1 MSDLVLYNYF
11 RSSTSYR
18 ARIALHHK
26 GLKFEYKP
34 VHLLNNGGEQHDP
47 QYRQMNPA
55 GEVPTLIHH
64 GKAIGQSMA
73 IIQYLDQVFHE
84 RPLFPSSPLAKAKV
98 MQFCE
103 GINCQHSL
111 TNLKV
116 TQKLQKD
123 FHFSED
129 QKKVWTQHWMNQILT
144 SSEKLL
150 SETAG
155 NFCFGNENT
164 AADAFLIPMVFS
176 AKRFD
181 VDINPYP
188 LISKVVENCLKLEI
202 FQKAHPMNQPDTP
215 QDLTK

>member
-26 GLKFEYKP
+26 GLKFQYEP
-34 VHLLNNGGEQHDP
+34 VHLLNNGGEQHNP
-47 QYRQMNPA
+47 QYRHLNPA

-84 RPLFPSSPLAKAKV
+84 KPVFPSSPLARAKV

-116 TQKLQKD
+116 MQKLEKD
-123 FHFSED
+123 SGFSEE
-129 QKKVWTQHWMNQILT
+129 QKKQWTQHWMNQIL
-144 SSEKLL
+144 SSCEKQLTD
-150 SETAG
+150 SQG
-155 NFCFGNENT
+155 NFCFGNEVS
-164 AADAFLIPMVFS
+164 AADLFLIPMVFS
-176 AKRFD
+176 AKRFS
-181 VDINPYP
+181 VDIQPYVK
-188 LISKVVENCLKLEI
+188 ISKIVENCLHLEA
-202 FQKAHPMNQPDTP
+202 FQRAHPMNQPDTP
-215 QDLTK
+215 EDLKK